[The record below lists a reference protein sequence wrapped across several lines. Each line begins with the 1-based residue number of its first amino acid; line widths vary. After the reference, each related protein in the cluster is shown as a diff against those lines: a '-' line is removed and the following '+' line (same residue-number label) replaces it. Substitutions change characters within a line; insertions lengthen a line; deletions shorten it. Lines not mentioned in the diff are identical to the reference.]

1 MLLLQ
6 TCKLLP
12 FFFNF
17 LNPQL
22 EVKMQIS
29 SVEGLKLTVLIF
41 ALQCASWQFSSFQ
54 MPRNWLWQFSHCFA
68 HVETYFVFI

>member
-1 MLLLQ
+1 MRNMLLLQ

-12 FFFNF
+12 FFLNF
-17 LNPQL
+17 INSQL

-29 SVEGLKLTVLIF
+29 SVEGLKLTVLIS

-54 MPRNWLWQFSHCFA
+54 MPRNQL
-68 HVETYFVFI
+68 